1 MRVPLENPNRVTVRQ
16 TVSEIA
22 QTVILAATV
31 FLGISMFTA
40 RFEIRQVSMQPSFYS
55 GQRIVVD
62 RLPND
67 LSPWLAE
74 IAYAASGHEPATLGL
89 KRGQV
94 IVFYRPGQSDVPLI
108 KRVIGIPGDTIQIAN
123 GAVWL
128 NGKRL
133 DEPYTYDKP
142 TTCSAYCGPVTLG
155 PGMYYVMGDNRP
167 DSLDSR
173 IFGPISGNLIIGRVV
188 LRYWPLNAIE
198 YYP

>member
-1 MRVPLENPNRVTVRQ
+1 LDNPNRMTVRQ

-22 QTVILAATV
+22 QTVILAVAV

-74 IAYAASGHEPATLGL
+74 IAYAASGHEPAALGL

-94 IVFYRPGQSDVPLI
+94 IVFYRPGQSSIPLI
-108 KRVIGIPGDTIQIAN
+108 KRVIGIPGDTVQIAD

-128 NGKRL
+128 NGRRL
-133 DEPYTYDKP
+133 DEPYIDGKP
-142 TTCSAYCGPVTLG
+142 TDCYAVCGPSTLG
-155 PGMYYVMGDNRP
+155 SDMYFVMGDNRP

-173 IFGPISGNLIIGRVV
+173 TFGPISGNLIIGRVV